1 MRKMKA
7 PSLLALSRMAEK
19 LQLVPEEPQHR

>member
-7 PSLLALSRMAEK
+7 HSLVALSRMAEK
-19 LQLVPEEPQHR
+19 LQLVPEEPQHC